1 VKLLDLEE
9 TIVVVTGSTAAAI
22 ERDRPLA
29 MWLRDEID
37 RRANG
42 QTYRRAVLTDDE
54 SYFRS
59 ELLQRQTT
67 IAIGGPGVNAVTQHF
82 FSLLATVYA
91 EEERVWVQA
100 NFDGEQKRAGLWGV
114 DAAATSA
121 AVDAFVVHGHL
132 DELLTR
138 IGQFWAVSYES

>member
-9 TIVVVTGSTAAAI
+9 TIVVVTGSTATAL

-29 MWLRDEID
+29 TWLRAEID
-37 RRANG
+37 RRADG
-42 QTYRRAVLTDDE
+42 QAYRRAVVTDDE

-59 ELLQRQTT
+59 EVLQRQTT

-82 FSLLATVYA
+82 FSMLSTVYA

-100 NFDGEQKRAGLWGV
+100 NFDGEQKRVGVWGV
-114 DAAATSA
+114 DAAAT
-121 AVDAFVVHGHL
+121 
-132 DELLTR
+132 
-138 IGQFWAVSYES
+138 

>member
-9 TIVVVTGSTAAAI
+9 TIVVVTGSTATAL

-29 MWLRDEID
+29 IWLRDEID
-37 RRANG
+37 RRADG

-59 ELLQRQTT
+59 DVLQRQTT

-82 FSLLATVYA
+82 FSLLATVHA

-100 NFDGEQKRAGLWGV
+100 NFDGEPKRAGLWGI

-132 DELLTR
+132 DELLKR
-138 IGQFWAVSYES
+138 VWQFKAMSYEL

>member
-9 TIVVVTGSTAAAI
+9 TVVVVTGSTRSAL

-29 MWLRDEID
+29 EWLRDEID
-37 RRANG
+37 RRGDG
-42 QTYRRAVLTDDE
+42 QPYRRAVITDDE
-54 SYFRS
+54 NYFRS
-59 ELLQRQTT
+59 DLLQRQPT

-82 FSLLATVYA
+82 FALLTTVYS

-100 NFDGEQKRAGLWGV
+100 GFDGDRKRAGLWGV

-132 DELLTR
+132 DELLR
-138 IGQFWAVSYES
+138 KIWQFRAEMLS